1 MIYVFLLI
9 ISLNTAFAIFFLK
22 FILKLLLL
30 LTSRVGVMTIIG
42 NRLSDLRKN
51 IGINQEELGKKLG
64 LSKNA
69 ISAYERDINEPPDD
83 IKVKLAKFFN
93 VSLDYLLGI
102 VDEPRPIYK
111 TERRLYI
118 RLPEDFPEELVK
130 DAERY
135 IQFLN
140 SNLNKKKG

>member
-1 MIYVFLLI
+1 MEF
-9 ISLNTAFAIFFLK
+9 
-22 FILKLLLL
+22 
-30 LTSRVGVMTIIG
+30 IIG
-42 NRLSDLRKN
+42 ERLSDLRKDRHLT
-51 IGINQEELGKKLG
+51 QEELGNLLG
-64 LSKNA
+64 LEKST
-69 ISAYERDINEPPDD
+69 ISAYENDKREASDD

-118 RLPEDFPEELVK
+118 RLPGDFPEELVK

>member
-1 MIYVFLLI
+1 
-9 ISLNTAFAIFFLK
+9 
-22 FILKLLLL
+22 
-30 LTSRVGVMTIIG
+30 MTIIS
-42 NRLSDLRKN
+42 NRLRDLRKN
-51 IGINQEELGKKLG
+51 IGINQEKLGKKLG